1 MEKKKVNIK
10 KILLWVAVGVLA
22 LALIGLIVAV
32 CLVDHAMNQIG
43 SSLPTETFE
52 TIPPHEEDFE
62 TDPPE
67 ETEPSAT
74 TQPTEPS
81 DGTDPT
87 EDTDPTEGTETT
99 TPTETTPPATQP
111 NVTFVEV
118 EQLSDPN
125 VFNILLIGQDTR
137 QPGVRARS
145 DTMIMLSINKNNNTI
160 SMTSFMRDLY
170 VQIPGGYSPNRIN
183 ASFRFGGQSLLRQTI
198 QKNFGITA
206 DAYVSVDFGQFQT
219 IIDILGGVDVEL
231 SAKEA
236 AHMRSEL
243 GHQSIV
249 TGVNHLNGAQALD
262 FCRIRKIDSDHNRT
276 ERQRR
281 VLTALAQAAKGM
293 GFSEAMQLVNK
304 VLPYVETDLTDSQ
317 IISNATSAL
326 GILAGGG
333 KLQSAKIPM
342 NGAYSGAFI
351 NGMSV
356 IVPHQGPCSAFL
368 KAFIYGQ

>member
-1 MEKKKVNIK
+1 MNVK

-43 SSLPTETFE
+43 SSVPTDTFE
-52 TIPPHEEDFE
+52 TIPPHLEDFE

-67 ETEPSAT
+67 DTEPPAT
-74 TQPTEPS
+74 AEPTEPVDS
-81 DGTDPT
+81 TDPT

-99 TPTETTPPATQP
+99 EPTQTTPPPTQP
-111 NVTFVEV
+111 NITFTEV

-145 DTMIMLSINKNNNTI
+145 DTMIMLSINKKNNTI

-170 VQIPGGYSPNRIN
+170 VEIPGGYSPNRLN

-206 DAYVSVDFGQFQT
+206 DAFVSVDFGQFKT
-219 IIDILGGVDVEL
+219 IIDILGGVDVVL
-231 SAKEA
+231 STKEA
-236 AHMRSEL
+236 SHMRNEL
-243 GHQSIV
+243 GYTSIV
-249 TGVNHLNGAQALD
+249 AGENHLNGEQALD

-281 VLTALAQAAKGM
+281 VLTALAEAAKGM
-293 GFSEAMQLVNK
+293 GFSEMMQLVNQ

-317 IISNATSAL
+317 IVSNATTAL

-342 NGAYSGAFI
+342 SGMYSGAFI

-356 IVPHQGPCSAFL
+356 IVPHQGPCNAFL
-368 KAFIYGQ
+368 KSFIYGQ